1 MASRG
6 RNSGLVQGSR
16 LEVRGRAA
24 CSTLMNR
31 TSSNLEP
38 RTSNDRG
45 IQWRGERG
53 AALLLTFL
61 MLLVF
66 AGLAL
71 AASVASHN
79 SLLIGKAAVADWQAS
94 YVAEAGLQRARQALV
109 AGTWSA
115 AASPGNTYTETFGA
129 GEYSVTIVDNG
140 GDDYTI
146 TSEGYVPSE
155 ANPAAQRQMVEDG
168 IAVTVSDGTNLA
180 LSATASAS
188 STNGGNVAS
197 NAKDGDNG
205 TKWEAGTNGSG
216 QWLAMDLGS
225 SLSLNKI
232 VVEESNR
239 IDGVSIEASDNGSSW
254 SAVSGV
260 SVVEDPNKT
269 WTATFTAVSHQ
280 HFRAV
285 FTASDSDK
293 KVSVKEMECYSSAL
307 SSLGNGEVGVL
318 W

>member
-1 MASRG
+1 
-6 RNSGLVQGSR
+6 
-16 LEVRGRAA
+16 
-24 CSTLMNR
+24 
-31 TSSNLEP
+31 
-38 RTSNDRG
+38 
-45 IQWRGERG
+45 
-53 AALLLTFL
+53 

-140 GDDYTI
+140 GDEYTI
-146 TSEGYVPSE
+146 TAEGYVPSE
-155 ANPAAQRQMVEDG
+155 VNPAAQRQIVEDA
-168 IAVTVSDGTNLA
+168 IAVTVSNGTNLA

-188 STNGGNVAS
+188 STNGADVAS
-197 NAKDGDNG
+197 NAKDGNTS

-216 QWLAMDLGS
+216 EWLAMDLGS
-225 SLSLNKI
+225 SVSLNKI
-232 VVEESNR
+232 IVEENNF

-254 SAVSGV
+254 SAVSA
-260 SVVEDPNKT
+260 SVIEDPNKT
-269 WTATFTAVSHQ
+269 WTATFTAASHR

-285 FTASDSDK
+285 FTASASNK
-293 KVSVKEMECYSSAL
+293 KVSVEEMECYSSAL
-307 SSLGNGEVGVL
+307 SSLGNGEIAVQ